1 MEPATRQR
9 RRGPG
14 RTLVPV
20 VQERGEGV
28 RMWRSSSD
36 LHESAASSEGRG
48 GGGTLCSRVETLTGG
63 FHLSGAAGT
72 KLEAPA
78 ELRSLRSLRSLEV
91 VSQQSYSETSE
102 CEAVSLKTRPIKNV
116 FLVFLPCSSEDRG
129 YVILK

>member
-1 MEPATRQR
+1 MRAR
-9 RRGPG
+9 RVLR
-14 RTLVPV
+14 V
-20 VQERGEGV
+20 VEEEE
-28 RMWRSSSD
+28 
-36 LHESAASSEGRG
+36 HSA
-48 GGGTLCSRVETLTGG
+48 VEWKHCTGG
-63 FHLSGAAGT
+63 FHLSDAAGT